1 VTLPTVVQL
10 GFAVSAVVAAG
21 ALAGAGFRLVGRGV
35 LALATTLVSVLAVAA
50 WVVFAFRVERDIA
63 VSAGGLTVA
72 AVAAA
77 ASLALAR
84 ANRRSARFDAELDRA
99 QTKLTELVAAETA
112 ASTAELERLL
122 TRARAESVSLLAEQ
136 ERRIAEERRATFLER
151 ERAAGEELTTT
162 LTQIQQQ
169 IEQRLQDWGRD
180 LERSADAMR
189 TRLVELGERQRQLTV
204 DAEARIAADA
214 DRLKT
219 ESDEQRDAVV
229 RLRGELQHALEET
242 IAAARAEIE
251 QHAGD
256 RRRALHEIG
265 ERLRR
270 RERELVEAIEREEAE
285 SLRRIQLNLADV
297 ERRQV
302 EQLER
307 AVARAGAGFS
317 DEAVAQFANLIKT
330 AREDAARRLNRELD
344 RAVGAF
350 AREAEG
356 VLAEQ
361 LAHVGDAGAQRL
373 ERRMSQ
379 ITTALERQRDEFVAA
394 FESRVGDAENDLRR
408 RLADLAADAE
418 AERAVLE
425 ARLQELARRFDEAA
439 SVRSGAS

>member
-1 VTLPTVVQL
+1 VTLPTVLQIA
-10 GFAVSAVVAAG
+10 FAVGAVLAAG
-21 ALAGAGFRLVGRGV
+21 ALAGAGFRLVGRIA
-35 LALATTLVSVLAVAA
+35 LALITTTVCALAVAA
-50 WVVFAFRVERDIA
+50 WVAFAFRSEGDIA

-99 QTKLTELVAAETA
+99 QTKLSELVAAETA

-122 TRARAESVSLLAEQ
+122 TLARAESVSLLADQ

-151 ERAAGEELTTT
+151 ERGAGEELTAT

-180 LERSADAMR
+180 LERSSDAMR
-189 TRLVELGERQRQLTV
+189 ARLFELAERQRQLTI
-204 DAEARIAADA
+204 DAESRIAADG
-214 DRLKT
+214 DRLKA
-219 ESDEQRDAVV
+219 ESEEQREAVV
-229 RLRGELQHALEET
+229 RLRGELQQALEET
-242 IAAARAEIE
+242 VAATRAEIE

-270 RERELVEAIEREEAE
+270 RERELMEAIEREEGE

-307 AVARAGAGFS
+307 SVSRAGAGFS
-317 DEAVAQFANLIKT
+317 DEATAQFGNLIKT

-344 RAVGAF
+344 RAVTAF

-373 ERRMSQ
+373 ERRLSQ
-379 ITTALERQRDEFVAA
+379 ITTALERQRDEFVAT
-394 FESRVGDAENDLRR
+394 FDSRVADAENDLRR
-408 RLADLAADAE
+408 RLTELAADAE

-425 ARLQELARRFDEAA
+425 ARLQELARRVDEAV
-439 SVRSGAS
+439 SVRSGRG